1 MATGMT
7 DVPGQGGQPGTE
19 LKAGLRDRHVT
30 MISIAGVI
38 GAGLFVGSANAIAT
52 AGPGVLISYLIA
64 GLLVVLVMRMLG
76 EMAAAT
82 PDSGSFST
90 YADRA
95 VGPWAGFTV
104 GWLYWWFWVL
114 VIPVEATAAATI
126 LNSWVPAVPMW
137 AWALLVTVLLTA
149 TNLFSVANYGEFEF
163 WFALLKVVAIVAFIV
178 LGALAVLGLLPGSG
192 VSGLSHLVDAGGF
205 LPGGFGVVIA
215 AVLTT
220 MFSFMGTEIVTI
232 AAAESDHPAE
242 KIGRATRSVIWRIS
256 VFYLASILLVVAI
269 VPWNDPA
276 LKENG
281 SYQSALDVLGVPGAK
296 GIVDVVVLVAVASCL
311 NSALY
316 TASRMIYSLGRRGQ
330 APAAVMH
337 TTANGVPRVAVLAS
351 TAVGFLAVIANY
363 AFPEQVFA
371 TLLATSGAIAL
382 LVYLSIAVS
391 QLRLRAKLERAGVEM
406 PVRMWLFPWLTWA
419 VVIIIPVM
427 LVYMATRPSSRL
439 DLAMTAGIALLVVII
454 GVLTTR
460 RGAAREA
467 AAVPS
472 EGPGAGRG

>member
-1 MATGMT
+1 MAEA
-7 DVPGQGGQPGTE
+7 GTE
-19 LKAGLRDRHVT
+19 LSAGLKDRHVT

-38 GAGLFVGSANAIAT
+38 GAGLFVGSASAIAS
-52 AGPGVLISYLIA
+52 AGPGVLISYAFA
-64 GLLVVLVMRMLG
+64 GVLVVLVMRMLG

-95 VGPWAGFTV
+95 IGPWAGFSV

-126 LNSWVPAVPMW
+126 LNSWLPAVPQW
-137 AWALLVTVLLTA
+137 TWALVITLLLTV

-163 WFALLKVVAIVAFIV
+163 WFALLKVVAILAFIAV
-178 LGALAVLGLLPGSG
+178 GVLAVLGLLPGSEVSG
-192 VSGLSHLVDAGGF
+192 VSRLFDTGGF
-205 LPGGFGVVIA
+205 LPNGFGAVIA

-232 AAAESDHPAE
+232 AAAESDKPAE

-256 VFYLASILLVVAI
+256 IFYLASILLVVAL
-269 VPWNDPA
+269 VPWNSPQLA
-276 LKENG
+276 ENG
-281 SYQSALDVLGVPGAK
+281 TYQSALDLIGIPGAK

-330 APAAVMH
+330 APAAVVR
-337 TTANGVPRVAVLAS
+337 TTGNGVPRVAVLAS
-351 TAVGFLAVIANY
+351 TVVGFLAVIANY
-363 AFPEQVFA
+363 AFPEAVFA

-382 LVYLSIAVS
+382 LVYLVIAVS
-391 QLRLRAKLERAGVEM
+391 QLRLRGKLEADGVDM
-406 PVRMWLFPWLTWA
+406 PVRMWGYPWLTWA
-419 VVIIIPVM
+419 VVIVIPVM
-427 LVYMATRPSSRL
+427 LVYMATREASRF
-439 DLAMTAGIALLVVII
+439 DLAMTAVIAAAVVVVGIA
-454 GVLTTR
+454 TTR
-460 RGAAREA
+460 RASTDVHADHAGAD
-467 AAVPS
+467 
-472 EGPGAGRG
+472 GRDRV